1 MATNILKS
9 SALLVAPDAD
19 EELSQE
25 VAILAQAII

>member
-9 SALLVAPDAD
+9 SALLVAPDVD